1 VLVLTS
7 EAPWRQAIKEILS
20 QRQRQ
25 VITREGL
32 KPSAVLVLIYEKMG
46 EHYIVLTKRTQDVEH
61 HKGQMSFPGGAYD
74 EGDGDL
80 KTTALRE
87 AFEEIGVRGEDVE
100 ILGNLDDR
108 ATITSSFVITP
119 FVGAIP
125 YPYRFRVNR
134 KEVEELIEAPAAVLL
149 NPDRPSSQTRGSEG
163 KLQPQGYYYHFGDY
177 NITGIT
183 ALILK
188 QFLELVFG

>member
-1 VLVLTS
+1 MLTS
-7 EAPWRQAIKEILS
+7 EAPWRQGIKELLS

-25 VITREGL
+25 AITAEGL

-74 EGDGDL
+74 ERDGDL
-80 KTTALRE
+80 ETTALRE

-100 ILGNLDDR
+100 ILGNLDDQ
-108 ATITSSFVITP
+108 ATLTSNFVITP
-119 FVGAIP
+119 YVGAIT
-125 YPYRFRVNR
+125 YPYGFRVNR
-134 KEVEELIEAPAAVLL
+134 REVEELIEAPVAVLL
-149 NPDRPSSQTRGSEG
+149 NPDCFRPQGSKG
-163 KLQPQGYYYHFGDY
+163 KLDPHGYYQCGEY

-183 ALILK
+183 AIILK
-188 QFLELVFG
+188 QFLELVFSKVS

>member
-1 VLVLTS
+1 MTS
-7 EAPWRQAIKEILS
+7 EAPWRQGIKELLS

-25 VITREGL
+25 AITAEGL

-46 EHYIVLTKRTQDVEH
+46 EYYIVLTKRTQDVEH

-74 EGDGDL
+74 ERDGDL
-80 KTTALRE
+80 ETTALRE

-100 ILGNLDDR
+100 ILGNLDDQV
-108 ATITSSFVITP
+108 TLTSNFVITP
-119 FVGAIP
+119 YVGAIP
-125 YPYRFRVNR
+125 YPYEFRVNR
-134 KEVEELIEAPAAVLL
+134 REVEELIEAPVAVLL
-149 NPDRPSSQTRGSEG
+149 NPDCFRPQGSEG
-163 KLQPQGYYYHFGDY
+163 RLHPQAYYYHFRDY

-183 ALILK
+183 AIILK

>member
-1 VLVLTS
+1 MLTG
-7 EAPWRQAIKEILS
+7 EAPWRKEIGEILS

-46 EHYIVLTKRTQDVEH
+46 EFYIVLTKRTHDVMH

-74 EGDGDL
+74 KGDGDL
-80 KTTALRE
+80 KATALRE
-87 AFEEIGVRGEDVE
+87 AFEEIGVRAEDVE
-100 ILGNLDDR
+100 ILGNLDDQ
-108 ATITSSFVITP
+108 ATLTSNFAITP

-125 YPYRFRVNR
+125 YPYEFRVNR
-134 KEVEELIEAPAAVLL
+134 KEVEELIEAPVAVLL
-149 NPDRPSSQTRGSEG
+149 NPDCFSPHGSKG
-163 KLQPQGYYYHFGDY
+163 KLHPHGYYQCGEY

-183 ALILK
+183 AMILK
-188 QFLELVFG
+188 QFLELAFG

>member
-1 VLVLTS
+1 VLTS
-7 EAPWRQAIKEILS
+7 EAPWRQGIKELLS

-25 VITREGL
+25 VITAEGL

-46 EHYIVLTKRTQDVEH
+46 EYYIVLTKRTQDVEH

-74 EGDGDL
+74 ERDGDL
-80 KTTALRE
+80 ETTALRE

-100 ILGNLDDR
+100 ILGNLDDQ
-108 ATITSSFVITP
+108 ATLTSNFVITP
-119 FVGAIP
+119 YVGAIP
-125 YPYRFRVNR
+125 YPYEFRVNR
-134 KEVEELIEAPAAVLL
+134 REVEELIEAPVAVLL
-149 NPDRPSSQTRGSEG
+149 NPDRFSSQTSGSEG
-163 KLQPQGYYYHFGDY
+163 RPHPQAYYYHFRDY

-183 ALILK
+183 AIILQ

>member
-1 VLVLTS
+1 LTG
-7 EAPWRQAIKEILS
+7 EAPWRKEIGEILS

-46 EHYIVLTKRTQDVEH
+46 EFYIVLTKRTHDVEH

-74 EGDGDL
+74 KGDGDL
-80 KTTALRE
+80 KATALRE
-87 AFEEIGVRGEDVE
+87 AFEEIGVRAEDVE
-100 ILGNLDDR
+100 ILGNLDDQ
-108 ATITSSFVITP
+108 ATLTSNFAITP

-125 YPYRFRVNR
+125 YPYGFRVNR
-134 KEVEELIEAPAAVLL
+134 KEVEELIEAPVAVLL
-149 NPDRPSSQTRGSEG
+149 NPDCFRPQGSKG
-163 KLQPQGYYYHFGDY
+163 RPHPQGYYYHCRDY

-183 ALILK
+183 AMILR